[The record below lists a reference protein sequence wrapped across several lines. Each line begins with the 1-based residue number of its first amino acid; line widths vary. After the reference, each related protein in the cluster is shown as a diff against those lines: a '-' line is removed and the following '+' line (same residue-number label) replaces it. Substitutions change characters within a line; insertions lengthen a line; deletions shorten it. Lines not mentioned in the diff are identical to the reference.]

1 MAGLLTDS
9 LPDAFP
15 TLTIDTWS
23 VVKVNIKKLNGVS
36 QQRDC
41 PGFAPGSLLSPFS
54 ECKKANRFAVKV
66 KTFIS
71 LLPTVSL

>member
-41 PGFAPGSLLSPFS
+41 PGFTPDSLVIQIVDM
-54 ECKKANRFAVKV
+54 A
-66 KTFIS
+66 I
-71 LLPTVSL
+71 

>member
-23 VVKVNIKKLNGVS
+23 VVKKESSSHDIGN
-36 QQRDC
+36 D
-41 PGFAPGSLLSPFS
+41 
-54 ECKKANRFAVKV
+54 
-66 KTFIS
+66 
-71 LLPTVSL
+71 

>member
-41 PGFAPGSLLSPFS
+41 PGIYTRFPFNS
-54 ECKKANRFAVKV
+54 D
-66 KTFIS
+66 S
-71 LLPTVSL
+71 

>member
-41 PGFAPGSLLSPFS
+41 SGFAPDSLLICFY
-54 ECKKANRFAVKV
+54 EKETQNQFGGKYRDKF
-66 KTFIS
+66 
-71 LLPTVSL
+71 

>member
-41 PGFAPGSLLSPFS
+41 PGFTPDSLLIFV
-54 ECKKANRFAVKV
+54 R
-66 KTFIS
+66 
-71 LLPTVSL
+71 